1 LVGVARLGREVPFPD
16 LSAPALLVIGYA
28 GRNEASVRKHIEEL
42 AAIGIAPPPPPQV
55 PMVYDRAADLLTTA
69 THLPTQGS
77 RTSGEVEPVLVRAA
91 GTWHLALGSDH
102 TDRDLEASDVR
113 NSKAACPKPI
123 APTVILLDV
132 DPVSGGLDVAWDAIE
147 VTSSVDDVAYQRGT
161 LAELRMPSDLTS
173 RATRQNPA
181 GDLVIFCGTVPLLEG
196 AFRYGEKFS
205 ATMSAG
211 AEWTLRLE
219 YTMQIGPTAPR
230 GAEN

>member
-1 LVGVARLGREVPFPD
+1 MVTVASLGHQVPFPA
-16 LSAPALLVIGYA
+16 LSAPALIVIGYA
-28 GRNEASVRKHIEEL
+28 GRNDAAVRKHIAEL
-42 AAIGIAPPPPPQV
+42 AAIGIAPPPQV
-55 PMVYDRAADLLTTA
+55 PMLYDLTADLLTTA
-69 THLPTQGS
+69 TQIPAPGP

-113 NSKAACPKPI
+113 NAKAACPKPV
-123 APTVILLDV
+123 ASTVILLDV
-132 DPVSGGLDVAWDAIE
+132 DPAGGGLDAAWDAIE
-147 VTSSVDDVAYQRGT
+147 VTSSIDDVAYQRGT

-173 RATRQNPA
+173 RATQQNPA
-181 GDLVIFCGTVPLLEG
+181 SDLVIFCGTVPLLEG

-219 YTMQIGPTAPR
+219 YTMQVGPTPPR

>member
-1 LVGVARLGREVPFPD
+1 MVSVASLGREGPFPD

-42 AAIGIAPPPPPQV
+42 AAIGIAPPPQV
-55 PMVYDRAADLLTTA
+55 PMVYDLAADLLTTA
-69 THLPTQGS
+69 THLPAPGP

-113 NSKAACPKPI
+113 NSKAACPKPV

-132 DPVSGGLDVAWDAIE
+132 DPVRGGLDAAWDAIE

-161 LAELRMPSDLTS
+161 LAELRMPSEHTS

-181 GDLVIFCGTVPLLEG
+181 GVLIASACIMPLFDG
-196 AFRYGEKFS
+196 AFRNGEKYS
-205 ATMSAG
+205 PAM
-211 AEWTLRLE
+211 
-219 YTMQIGPTAPR
+219 
-230 GAEN
+230 

>member
-1 LVGVARLGREVPFPD
+1 MVSVASLGREVPFPD

-42 AAIGIAPPPPPQV
+42 AAIGIAPPPQV
-55 PMVYDRAADLLTTA
+55 PMVYDLAADLLTTA
-69 THLPTQGS
+69 THLHAPGPQ
-77 RTSGEVEPVLVRAA
+77 TSGEVEPVLVRAA

-113 NSKAACPKPI
+113 NSKAACPKPV

-132 DPVSGGLDVAWDAIE
+132 DPVRGGLDAAWDAIE
-147 VTSSVDDVAYQRGT
+147 VTSSIDDVAYQRGT

-173 RATRQNPA
+173 RATQQNPA

-196 AFRYGEKFS
+196 AFRFGEKFS

>member
-1 LVGVARLGREVPFPD
+1 MVSVASLGREVPFPA

-42 AAIGIAPPPPPQV
+42 AAIGIPPPPHV
-55 PMVYDRAADLLTTA
+55 PMVYDLAPDLLTIG
-69 THLPTQGS
+69 THMPAPGP

-113 NSKAACPKPI
+113 NSKAACPKPV

-132 DPVSGGLDVAWDAIE
+132 DPVSGGLDAAWDAVD
-147 VTSSVDDVAYQRGT
+147 VTSSIDDVAYQCGT
-161 LAELRMPSDLTS
+161 LAELRMPSDLIS
-173 RATRQNPA
+173 RATQQNPA
-181 GDLVIFCGTVPLLEG
+181 GDVVIFCGTVPLLEG

-211 AEWTLRLE
+211 AGWTLRLE
-219 YTMQIGPTAPR
+219 YTMQVGPTAPR
-230 GAEN
+230 GAGN

>member
-1 LVGVARLGREVPFPD
+1 MVSVASLGREMPFPA

-28 GRNEASVRKHIEEL
+28 GRNEASVRKHIDEL
-42 AAIGIAPPPPPQV
+42 AAIGIPPPPHV
-55 PMVYDRAADLLTTA
+55 PMVYDLAPDLLTIG
-69 THLPTQGS
+69 THMPAPGP

-113 NSKAACPKPI
+113 NSKAACPKPV

-132 DPVSGGLDVAWDAIE
+132 DPVSGGLDAAWDA
-147 VTSSVDDVAYQRGT
+147 VDVASSIDDVAYQCGT
-161 LAELRMPSDLTS
+161 LAELRMPSDLIS
-173 RATRQNPA
+173 RATQQNPA
-181 GDLVIFCGTVPLLEG
+181 GDVVIFCGTVPLLEG

-211 AEWTLRLE
+211 AGWTLRLE
-219 YTMQIGPTAPR
+219 YTMQVGPTAPR
-230 GAEN
+230 GAGN